1 MSLGVDEDDLRHF
14 FGGEHGALHTS
25 FEGLELPG
33 ELAEFLSTLPLL
45 QDEVPDRYVIYVD
58 GSSHS
63 ARHHHS
69 TDWIEEFG
77 TVDAWA
83 MIVLAEIY
91 ATPTTKAKLLVVGWT
106 AQQVRYAVDSPA
118 YLGADRVGSLIA
130 EREGLTWA
138 LLWRICC
145 NISTPTIVRC
155 DSQLTCRQ
163 ARGEVGAAQVS
174 ESFQCLR
181 GAYQL
186 LETALPQDHFRVEH
200 ISGHSGEPFNDF
212 TDLAAKHEAL
222 HSFYLPRLGLDMRKW
237 RPILPH
243 LWMIF
248 GEQWGGPSFCGTGF
262 NICAPA
268 LPPAQVR
275 DPDVGTSDGILPQE
289 VTHGAEIQLCPC
301 FCTANVLSLYTS
313 PHGHAGKLGY
323 LIEQFQAHALL
334 FMGLQESRTPTGQIS
349 SHGVLR
355 LCSGAHKGQGGT
367 ELWVN
372 LAQSYGYARG
382 KPLKFAR
389 QHFQV
394 LEADPHLLLVSADA
408 PHFQCLLVVA
418 HAPHSG
424 HPEPDRLS
432 WWDSCTQRILRHR
445 HQKMLFVMIDA
456 NAGPGER
463 DDIAVLQSGLATTV
477 NTPHWRSFLQSCDLA
492 LPQTLQLHEGG
503 LETWISL
510 DGSTGHCI
518 DYVAVPCSLL
528 PSCTYSGLLTH
539 LDLGNVLLDHTPV
552 AVELRW
558 TTTSSLRPIR
568 SKSTSRASFNRAHIL
583 TADLHKFLEHYRPS
597 AWECDVEC
605 QVDEF
610 NANTIESLRQ
620 LCPPCRQG
628 PKKPFITED
637 IWRLRARKLHHRKK
651 LKQIHAHLRFET
663 AARIFQ
669 FWKRQGR
676 SPDDSL
682 DDLSFQYGTS
692 LRCDVLFH
700 HCAFRHFALR
710 LEWALQSA
718 KRSVLAEHIDQI
730 PANASASHI
739 LHTLRP
745 FIGSS
750 KNLGPQ
756 PLPFVEDRHGEPCP
770 DSSAALDRWI
780 EFFGDMEGGMR
791 MDLQTQRNRWLDNL
805 RALQAQTLN
814 LQVADIPSLTELEAA
829 LRRVQPGKATGPDD
843 IPAEIC
849 KRCPAQIAK
858 CIYPLLL
865 KILFHGQETLL
876 HKGGKLHPLWKGK
889 LAQSCCAAYRSIL
902 ISSHIGK
909 SLHRALRMHQS
920 TIYETYLQRQQIGGQ
935 RRAPVTLGV
944 HMTRAYLRTQIVVGR
959 PVALL
964 FLDLSEAFYR
974 VIRPLALSG
983 VQTDLELGQL
993 VGRLG
998 LSDSVLHDL
1007 QAHLQSPSATER
1019 ACLPDHLSRAVRALH
1034 LDTHWTI
1041 GEQPD
1046 VCRTTIGTRPGD
1058 AWADVVFGYLWARVL
1073 SDFQRDVSA
1082 SFPLDTFPADEGPC
1096 LFNRQVATSL
1106 PASPFLGVSW
1116 MDDLAVAISAESCDL
1131 IVAKARGTTG
1141 ILLDHCI
1148 AHGMQPNLSAGK
1160 TEFLFA
1166 LHGAGHRKLRTEL
1179 YGPFGG
1185 ASTGHCG

>member
-1 MSLGVDEDDLRHF
+1 M
-14 FGGEHGALHTS
+14 
-25 FEGLELPG
+25 ELPG

-334 FMGLQESRTPTGQIS
+334 LMGLQESRTPTGQIS

-372 LAQSYGYARG
+372 LAQPYGYARG

-394 LEADPHLLLVSADA
+394 LEADPDLLLVSADA
-408 PHFQCLLVVA
+408 PHFLGLLVVA

-432 WWDSCTQRILRHR
+432 WWDSCTHRILRHR
-445 HQKMLFVMIDA
+445 HQKMLFGMIDA

-463 DDIAVLQSGLATTV
+463 DEIAVLQ
-477 NTPHWRSFLQSCDLA
+477 N
-492 LPQTLQLHEGG
+492 
-503 LETWISL
+503 
-510 DGSTGHCI
+510 
-518 DYVAVPCSLL
+518 
-528 PSCTYSGLLTH
+528 
-539 LDLGNVLLDHTPV
+539 
-552 AVELRW
+552 
-558 TTTSSLRPIR
+558 
-568 SKSTSRASFNRAHIL
+568 
-583 TADLHKFLEHYRPS
+583 
-597 AWECDVEC
+597 
-605 QVDEF
+605 
-610 NANTIESLRQ
+610 
-620 LCPPCRQG
+620 
-628 PKKPFITED
+628 
-637 IWRLRARKLHHRKK
+637 
-651 LKQIHAHLRFET
+651 
-663 AARIFQ
+663 
-669 FWKRQGR
+669 
-676 SPDDSL
+676 
-682 DDLSFQYGTS
+682 
-692 LRCDVLFH
+692 
-700 HCAFRHFALR
+700 
-710 LEWALQSA
+710 
-718 KRSVLAEHIDQI
+718 
-730 PANASASHI
+730 
-739 LHTLRP
+739 
-745 FIGSS
+745 
-750 KNLGPQ
+750 
-756 PLPFVEDRHGEPCP
+756 
-770 DSSAALDRWI
+770 
-780 EFFGDMEGGMR
+780 
-791 MDLQTQRNRWLDNL
+791 
-805 RALQAQTLN
+805 
-814 LQVADIPSLTELEAA
+814 
-829 LRRVQPGKATGPDD
+829 
-843 IPAEIC
+843 
-849 KRCPAQIAK
+849 
-858 CIYPLLL
+858 
-865 KILFHGQETLL
+865 
-876 HKGGKLHPLWKGK
+876 
-889 LAQSCCAAYRSIL
+889 
-902 ISSHIGK
+902 
-909 SLHRALRMHQS
+909 RALRPQS
-920 TIYETYLQRQQIGGQ
+920 ILHIG
-935 RRAPVTLGV
+935 A
-944 HMTRAYLRTQIVVGR
+944 A
-959 PVALL
+959 
-964 FLDLSEAFYR
+964 S
-974 VIRPLALSG
+974 
-983 VQTDLELGQL
+983 
-993 VGRLG
+993 
-998 LSDSVLHDL
+998 
-1007 QAHLQSPSATER
+1007 
-1019 ACLPDHLSRAVRALH
+1019 CSRAISHYRN
-1034 LDTHWTI
+1034 T
-1041 GEQPD
+1041 
-1046 VCRTTIGTRPGD
+1046 
-1058 AWADVVFGYLWARVL
+1058 
-1073 SDFQRDVSA
+1073 SA
-1082 SFPLDTFPADEGPC
+1082 P
-1096 LFNRQVATSL
+1096 
-1106 PASPFLGVSW
+1106 
-1116 MDDLAVAISAESCDL
+1116 
-1131 IVAKARGTTG
+1131 
-1141 ILLDHCI
+1141 
-1148 AHGMQPNLSAGK
+1148 
-1160 TEFLFA
+1160 
-1166 LHGAGHRKLRTEL
+1166 
-1179 YGPFGG
+1179 
-1185 ASTGHCG
+1185 